1 MSLHSIVRHLYE
13 INQKQHL
20 YIRVGHAFIR
30 QLYHTSYS
38 IVNHKSSFFS
48 RVTRLYTLN
57 QKHVL
62 NIGKNHPFIR
72 ALYNDYIKLVSSQT
86 YDKNKKAA
94 LLVGINYK
102 GTENELRGCEN
113 DVYDTKKILIAHYGF
128 KEENIR
134 ILSESEDKDHQ
145 PTRTNILLG
154 MQWLVQKG
162 DSGFGTLW
170 FQYSG
175 HGFYI
180 KDKDG
185 DEKDGHD
192 ECIVTSDNY
201 PILDDE
207 FKSLLVNNLHKHVNL
222 FCLMD
227 CCHSGTMLDL
237 KYKYRNK
244 VTTVETNKK
253 AAQCRVVA
261 LSGCRDDQTS
271 ADAWFN
277 GNFAG
282 ALTKT
287 FMDVLKSNK
296 FHNIPVFHMVE
307 SIRTGL
313 KKRNFEQ
320 IPQLTC
326 SIPLSHTS
334 RFNM

>member
-1 MSLHSIVRHLYE
+1 MSLQSIVRHFYE
-13 INQKQHL
+13 VNQRHAL
-20 YIRVGHAFIR
+20 YIRLRNASVQ
-30 QLYHTSYS
+30 QLYHTARNV
-38 IVNHKSSFFS
+38 VNHNTPFFS
-48 RVTRLYTLN
+48 RVNHLFRLN
-57 QKHVL
+57 QRYVL
-62 NIGKNHPFIR
+62 NIRRNHPFIR
-72 ALYNDYIKLVSSQT
+72 ALYNDCNKLFSTQT

-94 LLVGINYK
+94 LLIGINYK
-102 GTENELRGCEN
+102 GTKNELRGCEN
-113 DVYDTKKILIAHYGF
+113 DVYATKKVLIEQYGF
-128 KEENIR
+128 KTENIR
-134 ILSESEDKDHQ
+134 ILSEKENKDHQ
-145 PTRTNILLG
+145 PTRANILLG

-185 DEKDGHD
+185 DEKDGKD
-192 ECIVTSDNY
+192 ECIVTCDNY

-244 VTTVETNKK
+244 ITTVESTRK
-253 AAQCRVVA
+253 AAECRVVA

-287 FMDVLKSNK
+287 FLDVIKSNK
-296 FHNIPVFHMVE
+296 YHNIPVFHMVE
-307 SIRTGL
+307 SIRNGL
-313 KKRNFEQ
+313 KKGRFEQ

-326 SIPLSHTS
+326 SIPLSHS
-334 RFNM
+334 SKFNM